1 MRTIPE
7 NKVSATKRRA
17 SLPAPPS
24 TTKPKTPASRRKSV
38 GSVEAKP
45 GTSDKKPPV
54 AKKLEK
60 KVSQEKL
67 PDEYEPVMVPRKD
80 LMVDKDDPG
89 CKRSERILSIGS
101 PKQKT
106 PDVSPDPQ
114 DEGDTT
120 DREPIKEVEN
130 ESSSDDLKVLTSDEK
145 DEHEKIERV
154 QEKILPKEPEEPQCD
169 PLPTPP
175 QLESEVPEG
184 PTQNDLVVPTGM
196 SDENPQEISTDLQT
210 HDKDTDKPSD
220 EEQLPDQPVLQKPI
234 PQKKGIA
241 DLNNLDSSFE
251 IAVQLDPPE
260 CDDIFPEAD
269 PEDSIELEF
278 TSPDISSSDTPPTLA
293 TSLETSVEIAG
304 GLETILE
311 TSRENETG
319 DTSTDLDLEPQ
330 KEVLSE
336 LEELAEKARQEHMK
350 RLLDDPEIKPVCTF
364 SCLMIVRTMSMSKF
378 K

>member
-1 MRTIPE
+1 MKTIPE

-24 TTKPKTPASRRKSV
+24 TAKPKTPATRRKSV
-38 GSVEAKP
+38 GSVAAKP
-45 GTSDKKPPV
+45 ETTDKKPPI

-101 PKQKT
+101 PKQET
-106 PDVSPDPQ
+106 PDVSPEPQ

-120 DREPIKEVEN
+120 DRKPIKEVGN
-130 ESSSDDLKVLTSDEK
+130 KSSTDDLEVLTSDEK

-154 QEKILPKEPEEPQCD
+154 QENILPKEPEEPQCD

-175 QLESEVPEG
+175 QLELEVPEG
-184 PTQNDLVVPTGM
+184 HTQEDLVVVVPTGI
-196 SDENPQEISTDLQT
+196 SDDNPPEISTDFQT
-210 HDKDTDKPSD
+210 HDKDTGKPSG
-220 EEQLPDQPVLQKPI
+220 EEQLPEQPVLQKPI

-251 IAVQLDPPE
+251 IAVQLDPPD
-260 CDDIFPEAD
+260 CDDIFPDAD

-293 TSLETSVEIAG
+293 TSLETSVEIVG

-336 LEELAEKARQEHMK
+336 LEELAEKARQEQMK
-350 RLLDDPEIKPVCTF
+350 RLLDDPEIKPVCIF
-364 SCLMIVRTMSMSKF
+364 SL
-378 K
+378 